1 VDVTKGQPVPP
12 RADAVTKTYP
22 RIITAAIVVILAWG
36 ALSFGAVYPWGYIP
50 LAAASA
56 VTGLLTLALPWRTG
70 RPIAIA
76 IALPLAAVALAAAL
90 QLVPLP
96 IDTLVAISPAT
107 AAVLL
112 EQRLGFA
119 LLAQQPGTH
128 HALSI
133 DTGATIRGLLLFVS
147 FALFLVGLTRVV
159 DGRVVRRLVP
169 SLAALGVL
177 LSIVGL
183 TQRSLYP
190 GYGAK
195 IYGVWTPVEGMGF
208 SFAPFINRNHFA
220 GWMLMA
226 IPLLCGYIV
235 GISAADRSPAA
246 RNWREQLVRL
256 SGKSASQATL
266 VAIAAFVMVVALVAS
281 LSRSGI
287 TCLAVALTLAGI
299 VVSRPGVTRSRR
311 MWTLASVALVVAAAA
326 SWTGVDA
333 LTGRFADAHDQ
344 IGGRVLAWGDAWR
357 VFRAF
362 PVAGTGLNT
371 YSDAMISYQTAFLG
385 EVHYAEAHNDYL
397 QMLAEGGVL
406 IAIPAVVALG
416 AVAWQIRQRFRDA
429 ADDALGYWVRVG
441 ATTAMV
447 AIGLQELMEFSLQMP
462 GNAALFTVVCAI
474 AVRKNSSH
482 RVRPAAVLKIAR
494 A

>member
-1 VDVTKGQPVPP
+1 VL
-12 RADAVTKTYP
+12 
-22 RIITAAIVVILAWG
+22 ILAWG

-50 LAAASA
+50 LAAAAA
-56 VTGLLTLALPWRTG
+56 VTGMLTLVLPRRAG
-70 RPIAIA
+70 RPIALA
-76 IALPLAAVALAAAL
+76 IALPLAAVGVAAAL
-90 QLVPLP
+90 QLVPLR

-107 AAVLL
+107 AGVLL
-112 EQRLGFA
+112 EQKLGFA
-119 LLAQQPGTH
+119 LVARQPGTL

-133 DTGATIRGLLLFVS
+133 DTDATGRALLLFAS
-147 FALFLVGLTRVV
+147 FALLLVGLTRVV

-169 SLAALGVL
+169 SLAVLGVL

-190 GYGAK
+190 GFGAK

-235 GISAADRSPAA
+235 GIAAADRSPAA
-246 RNWREQLVRL
+246 RNWRERIVRL
-256 SGKSASQATL
+256 SGKSASQATI
-266 VAIAAFVMVVALVAS
+266 VGIAAFVMVVALVAS

-287 TCLAVALTLAGI
+287 SCLGVALTLAGV

-311 MWTLASVALVVAAAA
+311 AWMLVSVALALAVAVG
-326 SWTGVDA
+326 WTGVDA
-333 LTGRFADAHDQ
+333 LAGRFVDAHDQ
-344 IGGRVLAWGDAWR
+344 LGGRVLAWRDAWR

-371 YSDAMISYQTAFLG
+371 YGDAMLLYQTAFVG
-385 EVHYAEAHNDYL
+385 AVHYAEAHNDYL
-397 QMLAEGGVL
+397 QILAEGGVL
-406 IAIPAVVALG
+406 VAIPAVVALG

-429 ADDALGYWVRVG
+429 TDDVLGYWVRVG
-441 ATTAMV
+441 ATTALV
-447 AIGLQELMEFSLQMP
+447 AIGLQEVMEFSLQMP
-462 GNAALFTVVCAI
+462 GNAALFAVVCAI
-474 AVRKNSSH
+474 ALRRSSPH
-482 RVRPAAVLKIAR
+482 RVRPLSLMRIASGRVKAGLDRAATFSRV
-494 A
+494 